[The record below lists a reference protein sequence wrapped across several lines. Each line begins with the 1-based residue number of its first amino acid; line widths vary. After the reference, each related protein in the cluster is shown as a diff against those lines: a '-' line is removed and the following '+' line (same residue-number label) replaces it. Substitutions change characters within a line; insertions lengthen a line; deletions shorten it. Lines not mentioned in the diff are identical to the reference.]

1 MKKILM
7 IIPSNTS
14 GGAERVMSQL
24 ANYFA
29 INGVE
34 VKFVNFDKDSN
45 FYKIDEAVDYIK
57 LNLQFKSTSKIKKI
71 IEAPKVEMKRFIAI
85 RRIIKDFKPDLVLPF
100 LEMAEVLAIPNCVS
114 LKVPFCVS
122 LRNDYDSY
130 FVYMKIL
137 ARMFYPK
144 AKLVVCQTD
153 RVRKILLRS
162 VDCNTIVI
170 SNPLDRNAYC
180 EEEFLG
186 VRKKIIINVGRL
198 TQQKNQKLL
207 IKSFSNIATEFKDYD
222 LHIYGEGELKEEL
235 ENLIESLQL
244 KDRVFLKGV
253 VHNAIK
259 ENNDVSL
266 FVMSSNYE
274 GYPNTLVEAMANGI
288 PSIST
293 DFNTKS
299 ARELFK
305 NEECGWLAK
314 VGNEYDLTE
323 KMRQVLS
330 NYKDAEN
337 KAKKG
342 IYVREML
349 NSENI
354 CNKWMYE
361 IDKAINR

>member
-24 ANYFA
+24 ANHFA
-29 INGVE
+29 IKGIK
-34 VKFVNFDKDSN
+34 VKLVNFDKGSN
-45 FYKIDEAVDYIK
+45 FYKIDDSVDYIK
-57 LNLQFKSTSKIKKI
+57 LNLQFKSTSKLKKI
-71 IEAPKVEMKRFIAI
+71 IEAPKIEIKRFIAI
-85 RRIIKDFKPDLVLPF
+85 RRIIKDFQPDIVLPF
-100 LEMAEVLAIPNCVS
+100 LEMAEVLTIPNCIS

-137 ARMFYPK
+137 AKMFYSK

-153 RVRKILLRS
+153 KVRKRLLKS
-162 VDCNTIVI
+162 IDCNTTVI
-170 SNPLDRNAYC
+170 SNPLDENTYC
-180 EEEFLG
+180 EDNFIG
-186 VRKKIIINVGRL
+186 SRKKIIINVGRL
-198 TQQKNQKLL
+198 TAQKNQKLF
-207 IKSFSNIATEFKDYD
+207 IKSFSNIVDEFENYN

-259 ENNDVSL
+259 KNNDVSL
-266 FVMSSNYE
+266 FVMSSDYE

-305 NEECGWLAK
+305 NEECGWLVN
-314 VGNEYDLTE
+314 VGDENDLTE

-330 NYKDAEN
+330 NYKVAEN
-337 KAKKG
+337 KAQKG

-354 CNKWMYE
+354 CNKWIYE
-361 IDKAINR
+361 INQAINR